1 MGAPDELTQLA
12 YCVDLFGFFSLLLS
26 SGTLFSKCCRPTHN
40 FAEYSNRQILSGII
54 ISKSESLKHWH
65 PKASKGIRCSNTA
78 AMEKLRTYFPQ
89 TERFRK
95 HNKNKFSGESTQVGA
110 YDLPSFFLTLL
121 KHKQFSFTPLT
132 AFA

>member
-1 MGAPDELTQLA
+1 MLSTHSQLCGIF
-12 YCVDLFGFFSLLLS
+12 Y
-26 SGTLFSKCCRPTHN
+26 
-40 FAEYSNRQILSGII
+40 ILSGII
-54 ISKSESLKHWH
+54 ISKSESLKCWH

-95 HNKNKFSGESTQVGA
+95 QNKSKFSGEPTQVGA
-110 YDLPSFFLTLL
+110 YDLPSFLNIV

-132 AFA
+132 AFAWKQFHD